1 MIGRAIDR
9 FVPPARLAEG
19 VEAARRARSIVGFCL
34 VCGFSS
40 IVFTVVYWLT
50 LSPDI
55 RIYVAGATAAFFV
68 VVCVELLAGRLW
80 WAAHGR
86 GVTLF
91 ANLALTLSVIG
102 WFTDGAESPALW
114 WYVILP
120 MVGIGQWTRRQS
132 LAALLCG
139 ALLVVGWHLVDA
151 GARPVGHDLPD
162 AWRRTVH
169 FLAQIGLLAA
179 VASMTYAYEFAKDAA
194 LRESAETNRALERAR
209 EEAVA
214 ASRAKSAFLA
224 NMSHE
229 IRTPLTAI
237 LGFTDVTLERF
248 DVCSEEWS
256 WLDIVR
262 RNGQHLLQLINDILD
277 LSRIEA
283 DKLEFERTRRSP
295 FALVAEVASMMR
307 ARAETSGIALQVR
320 FDTPLPETIETDP
333 RRARQILINLV
344 GNAIKFTDAGTVTLS
359 AALAGDDGDARIEF
373 AVADTGIGLTDAQL
387 LVLFAPF
394 TQGDSSTSRKYGGSG
409 LGLAISQGLARKL
422 GGTISAESKLG
433 VGSTFRFSIPTGVG
447 PEVELIT
454 HAGESIRGA
463 ASSRA
468 EGSPDPRNRCAGRR
482 ILLAEDGPDNQT
494 LIAFLLRRAGATVTI
509 VDNGQSA
516 VERALDAA
524 RDDEPYDVVLM
535 DMQMPVLDGYG
546 ASQALRRRGYPHRIV
561 ALTAN
566 AMAGDR
572 ERCLVA
578 GCDAFLAK
586 PIDKEALI
594 AAVAECG
601 REKEEAVPGA
611 GN

>member
-1 MIGRAIDR
+1 VIRRAIDR
-9 FVPPARLAEG
+9 FVPPPLLAAG
-19 VEAARRARSIVGFCL
+19 VESARRARAIVGFCW
-34 VCGFSS
+34 VCIFSS

-50 LSPDI
+50 LSPDV

-68 VVCVELLAGRLW
+68 AVCVELLAGRLW
-80 WAAHGR
+80 WAAHGG

-91 ANLALTLSVIG
+91 ANVALVLSVIG
-102 WFTDGAESPALW
+102 WFTGGAESPALW

-120 MVGIGQWTRRQS
+120 MIGISQWTRRQS

-139 ALLVVGWHLVDA
+139 ALLVVGWHLVDTA
-151 GARPVGHDLPD
+151 AWSVGHDLPD
-162 AWRRTVH
+162 EWRRVIR

-179 VASMTYAYEFAKDAA
+179 VATLTFAYELAKDAA
-194 LRESAETNRALERAR
+194 MGEIAQKNRALEQAG
-209 EEAVA
+209 EEAIA
-214 ASRAKSAFLA
+214 ASKAKSAFLA

-248 DVCSEEWS
+248 DVGSEEWS
-256 WLDIVR
+256 WLDVVR

-283 DKLEFERTRRSP
+283 DKLELERTRCSP
-295 FALVAEVASMMR
+295 FELIAEVASLMR
-307 ARAETSGIALQVR
+307 VRAETSGIALQVR

-344 GNAIKFTDAGTVTLS
+344 GNAIKFTEAGTVTLS

-373 AVADTGIGLTDAQL
+373 AVADTGIGMTDAQL
-387 LVLFAPF
+387 LGLFAPF

-409 LGLAISQGLARKL
+409 LGLAISQSLALKL
-422 GGTISAESKLG
+422 GGTILAESKLA

-447 PEVELIT
+447 PEVACVT
-454 HAGESIRGA
+454 HASESPRGA
-463 ASSRA
+463 TSSRA
-468 EGSPDPRNRCAGRR
+468 DGSTLLRGRCAGRR
-482 ILLAEDGPDNQT
+482 VLLAEDGHDNQV
-494 LIAFLLRRAGATVTI
+494 LIALLLRHAGATVTI

-516 VERALDAA
+516 VEHALAA
-524 RDDEPYDVVLM
+524 VRDHDPYDVVLM
-535 DMQMPVLDGYG
+535 DIQMPVLDGHG
-546 ASQALRRRGYPHRIV
+546 ATRALRLRGYPHRIV

-572 ERCLVA
+572 ERCLA
-578 GCDAFLAK
+578 EGCDDFLAK
-586 PIDKEALI
+586 PIDKEALL
-594 AAVAECG
+594 AVIAECG
-601 REKEEAVPGA
+601 REKDEVGGGA
-611 GN
+611 GI